1 MSQLSSKTIRRVRI
15 AASVCLVCV
24 LPIGMIDRVCADP
37 HPAGATSQKQGGTEV
52 WQVAYLGK
60 SRIGHSRSYMRP
72 VTVEGKS
79 FVKCE
84 YETRLAIKRFGQS
97 LQVETRRETIDA
109 PDGGLQSFDYE
120 MKNPPADSTRTIG
133 HIDRNRLVGEI
144 NVGGTAHE
152 FSMPWDPA
160 TKSPAYLDRLPVEH
174 PFKPFQTVILK
185 EFLPEQMQVSEVH
198 LSAGRRESVT
208 LLDGRRKTLLKVTV
222 LESILPQTPSQLYLD
237 DRGNAIMSTAEMLGQ
252 TLTTYTVPAE
262 EALKEV
268 VGNELDIAVNTLVA
282 STAIPNA
289 HRTQRVV
296 YRVKMKGEDPTPFFP
311 NYPYQKV
318 IRTGLDECQITV
330 RAVPVAA
337 TNRNIRVDRQY
348 LATSRYLQV
357 NDSQVMLHVDRAA
370 RTIVEPAKI
379 AVAMER
385 YVNQQIQQKD
395 FSTALASAAE
405 VARSLQ
411 GDCTEH
417 AVLLAAMLRGR
428 NIPSRI
434 AVGLVYIEPL
444 AAFGGHMWTE
454 ALLGDR
460 WVPLDATLALGQGG
474 TGAAHIKLADL
485 SFTDNGPSAMTTFL
499 PLLHVMG
506 KIDLTVVES
515 SLR

>member
-1 MSQLSSKTIRRVRI
+1 MSRSPNKTIRRIRV
-15 AASVCLVCV
+15 ATSLCVACV
-24 LPIGMIDRVCADP
+24 LLTAIVDRVCADP
-37 HPAGATSQKQGGTEV
+37 EPRGAVTQKPGGTEI
-52 WQVAYLGK
+52 WQVIYLGK
-60 SRIGHSRSYMRP
+60 SRIGHSRSYTRP
-72 VTVEGKS
+72 VMVEGKS
-79 FVKCE
+79 FLKCE
-84 YETRLAIKRFGQS
+84 YETHLAIKRFGQA
-97 LQVETRRETIDA
+97 LQVETRRETIES
-109 PDGGLQSFDYE
+109 PDGGLQSFVYE
-120 MKNPPADSTRTIG
+120 MKNPPAASTRTAG
-133 HIDRNRLVGEI
+133 HVDGNRLAGEI
-144 NVGGTAHE
+144 NVGGTSHE

-160 TKSPAYLDRLPVEH
+160 TKSPAYLDRLPVDH
-174 PFKPFQTVILK
+174 PFKPFQSVITK

-198 LSAGRRESVT
+198 LTAGRREAVK
-208 LLDGRRKTLLKVTV
+208 LFDGRHKTLLKLTV

-237 DRGNAIMSTAEMLGQ
+237 EAGNAVVSTAEMLGQ
-252 TLTTYTVPAE
+252 TLTTYTVSAE

-268 VGNELDIAVNTLVA
+268 GGNELDIAVNTLVA

-289 HRTQRVV
+289 HRAQRVV

-330 RAVPVAA
+330 RAVPISA
-337 TNRNIRVDRQY
+337 TNRSIRVDRQY
-348 LATSRYLQV
+348 LASSRYLQV

-370 RTIVEPAKI
+370 RTIVEPPKI
-379 AVAMER
+379 AIAMEQ
-385 YVNQQIQQKD
+385 YVNQQLQRKD

-454 ALLGDR
+454 ALLGDH

-474 TGAAHIKLADL
+474 TGAAHIKLADS
-485 SFTDNGPSAMTTFL
+485 SFADNGPSPMTTFL

-506 KIDLTVVES
+506 KIELTVVES